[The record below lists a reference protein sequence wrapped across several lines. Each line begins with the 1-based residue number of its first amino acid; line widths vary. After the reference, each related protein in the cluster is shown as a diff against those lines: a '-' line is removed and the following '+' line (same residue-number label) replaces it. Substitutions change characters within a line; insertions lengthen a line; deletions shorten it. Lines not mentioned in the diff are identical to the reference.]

1 MLFLRVVGSW
11 EQENSVEGVPEQRQR
26 YLHLVPVQEEAG
38 RKCEV
43 VIFANVVKHFLVIV
57 EVNERILSEAA
68 EPLLRRLRGF
78 NVQTLDIVR
87 HLLRLGGH
95 VLGGGGLLDP
105 LPRTQRHLNIGV
117 ILRLQ

>member
-1 MLFLRVVGSW
+1 MRVLQS
-11 EQENSVEGVPEQRQR
+11 EQRQR
-26 YLHLVPVQEEAG
+26 HLHLIPVQEEAG

-43 VIFANVVKHFLVIV
+43 VILADIIKHFLIIV

-78 NVQTLDIVR
+78 NVQTLDVVR

-95 VLGGGGLLDP
+95 VLGRGGLLDP
-105 LPRTQRHLNIGV
+105 LPRTQRHLITV
-117 ILRLQ
+117 SVRMQR